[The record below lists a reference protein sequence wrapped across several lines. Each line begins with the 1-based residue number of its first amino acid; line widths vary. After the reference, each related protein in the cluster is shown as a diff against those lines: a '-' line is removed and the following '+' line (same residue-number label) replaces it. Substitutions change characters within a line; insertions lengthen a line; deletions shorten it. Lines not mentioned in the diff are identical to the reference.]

1 MFLRFTKVA
10 WDDLGFP
17 IHPAT
22 FELDLLALLEFAYER
37 RTISGY
43 LRNAPG
49 QDPPAE
55 ELAAEWTPTIQVLE
69 ELVAQAKDGDVVDTP
84 SGNHGVEYCVEP
96 LIAERKYR
104 NVNCPACSN
113 TYEARAV
120 VEEDFGWDDEAL
132 FGGHRYLCPE
142 GHVLFAF
149 VRFDKRNFDN
159 LG

>member
-17 IHPAT
+17 IQPAT

-37 RTISGY
+37 RDFCGHLKDVS
-43 LRNAPG
+43 A

-69 ELVAQAKDGDVVDTP
+69 ELVARAKQGDVLDTP
-84 SGNHGVEYCVEP
+84 SGNHGVEHCVAP

-104 NVNCPACSN
+104 VVNCPACSN

-120 VEEDFGWDDEAL
+120 VEEDFGYDEGI

-159 LG
+159 FG